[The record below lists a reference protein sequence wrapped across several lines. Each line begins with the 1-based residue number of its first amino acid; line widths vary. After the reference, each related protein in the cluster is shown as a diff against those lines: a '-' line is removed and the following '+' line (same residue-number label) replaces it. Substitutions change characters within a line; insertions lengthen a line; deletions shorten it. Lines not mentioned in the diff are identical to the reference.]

1 MYYEMM
7 VKEAFNN
14 RDEEE
19 IKEDV
24 LEIKMHGQFEKNKQ
38 NVKNNTVSWVQ
49 VELRDLKRTTESQII
64 TAQDQVLAS
73 KSVKYNICKISDT
86 QKFGSCWEE
95 CGKGKCLWESCTKGT
110 QPPPR

>member
-38 NVKNNTVSWVQ
+38 NVKNNTVS
-49 VELRDLKRTTESQII
+49 
-64 TAQDQVLAS
+64 
-73 KSVKYNICKISDT
+73 
-86 QKFGSCWEE
+86 
-95 CGKGKCLWESCTKGT
+95 
-110 QPPPR
+110 